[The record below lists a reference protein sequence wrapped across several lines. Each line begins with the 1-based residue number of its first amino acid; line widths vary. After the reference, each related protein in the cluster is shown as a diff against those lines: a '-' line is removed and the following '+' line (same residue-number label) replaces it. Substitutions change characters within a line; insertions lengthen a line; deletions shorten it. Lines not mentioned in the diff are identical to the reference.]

1 MIDESIQ
8 KSEVC
13 IKVELVVQC
22 TVYTLYSV
30 YTVQCIHC
38 TVYTLCSVQL
48 ALQHP
53 LDCREKFTTR
63 ILFGI
68 FKYLNPLTLPPSQ
81 TVLKRSLSVSNSRLQ
96 RKISKKLLSKER
108 NNSQSDETGAPN
120 FLRRNR
126 SSSSVDKS
134 SPPPDLNL
142 MTNAGSFQVFRT
154 VTVFTS

>member
-1 MIDESIQ
+1 MDS
-8 KSEVC
+8 VYNVHC
-13 IKVELVVQC
+13 IH
-22 TVYTLYSV
+22 YTLYTMYSV
-30 YTVQCIHC
+30 YDVPCTRYYVQS
-38 TVYTLCSVQL
+38 T
-48 ALQHP
+48 LQHT
-53 LDCREKFTTR
+53 LDFCIKLWFPTVILIPTIR
-63 ILFGI
+63 IRFSI
-68 FKYLNPLTLPPSQ
+68 FKYPNPLTLSPSQ

-142 MTNAGSFQVFRT
+142 MTNAGNFQVFSHHSFFFITRR
-154 VTVFTS
+154 